1 MLKKVL
7 FAIVPVFLF
16 TVALRADDTLGLNL
30 SNIQDADVSIVDE
43 SFDIDV
49 DQLASNAGAE
59 SEDEAVEACFRSFG
73 YRSYG
78 YRNYGGYGGGY
89 GGHGYGYGY
98 NCYRPYYS
106 CYRPV
111 YYAPVCYTPCYTSYW
126 GCY

>member
-16 TVALRADDTLGLNL
+16 TVALRADDSLGINL
-30 SNIQDADVSIVDE
+30 SDIQDADVSIVDE

-49 DQLASNAGAE
+49 DKLASDAGAE
-59 SEDEAVEACFRSFG
+59 SEDQAIEACFRSFG

-78 YRNYGGYGGGY
+78 YCNYGYNYGCY
-89 GGHGYGYGY
+89 GGYGY
-98 NCYRPYYS
+98 NCYRPYFYT
-106 CYRPV
+106 YRPV
-111 YYAPVCYTPCYTSYW
+111 YYSPVCYAPCYTSYW

>member
-16 TVALRADDTLGLNL
+16 TVALRADDALSLNL
-30 SNIQDADVSIVDE
+30 SDIQDADVSIVE
-43 SFDIDV
+43 EGLNLDV
-49 DQLASNAGAE
+49 DQLAADAGTQ
-59 SEDEAVEACFRSFG
+59 SEDEAIEACFRG

-78 YRNYGGYGGGY
+78 YRSYGYRS
-89 GGHGYGYGY
+89 YGYGCNY
-98 NCYRPYYS
+98 GYRYYRPYY
-106 CYRPV
+106 CHRPV

>member
-16 TVALRADDTLGLNL
+16 TVALRADDALNL
-30 SNIQDADVSIVDE
+30 NLNDIQDADVSIVEEGLDL
-43 SFDIDV
+43 DV
-49 DQLASNAGAE
+49 DQLAADAGSE
-59 SEDEAVEACFRSFG
+59 SEDQAIEACFRRFG

-78 YRNYGGYGGGY
+78 YRSYGYRSC
-89 GGHGYGYGY
+89 GYGYGY
-98 NCYRPYYS
+98 SCYRPYY

-111 YYAPVCYTPCYTSYW
+111 YYAPVCYTPCYTNYW